1 MIEFW
6 KNIPG
11 YDGKYQVNTE
21 GDIRLIFPS
30 GKTRLLKPFKRN
42 KRDHKYYVIL
52 RKDGKKYLKSVL
64 YVVSRTFLGEPPKG
78 YVAYYKNECYRE
90 GHLNNIGY
98 IKKVDLGITTGKKR
112 RKTVCKI
119 DKNGDIVDYYGSAK
133 EAAEANYFTQ
143 SMMCYICRGNIKSL
157 FSSDG
162 YAYAYDEDEHAVKML
177 IRKIKK
183 VNRHD

>member
-6 KNIPG
+6 KNIPNF
-11 YDGKYQVNTE
+11 DGKYQVNTE
-21 GDIRLIFPS
+21 GDIRLILPS
-30 GKTRLLKPFKRN
+30 GKARLLKPFKRN

-78 YVAYYKNECYRE
+78 YV
-90 GHLNNIGY
+90 
-98 IKKVDLGITTGKKR
+98 KKVDLGIAKGKKR

-157 FSSDG
+157 FASDG

-183 VNRHD
+183 VNCHD

>member
-21 GDIRLIFPS
+21 GDIRLILPS
-30 GKTRLLKPFKRN
+30 GKARLLKPFKRN
-42 KRDHKYYVIL
+42 KHDPKFYVIL
-52 RKDGKKYLKSVL
+52 RKDGKKYFKSVL

-90 GHLNNIGY
+90 SHLNNIGY
-98 IKKVDLGITTGKKR
+98 F
-112 RKTVCKI
+112 
-119 DKNGDIVDYYGSAK
+119 A
-133 EAAEANYFTQ
+133 
-143 SMMCYICRGNIKSL
+143 
-157 FSSDG
+157 SDG

-183 VNRHD
+183 VNCHD